1 MIAAI
6 RSELVLLNRRRL
18 WFVLSALTLA
28 FVVPA
33 TWLIISTAE
42 PARTQGADGISLEAI
57 TGAGG
62 ATAAVVS
69 SIGFSSVL
77 VLAAFIGSTANEFT
91 RGTLRVA
98 FTRTSKRLSLIA
110 GKVLARMG
118 VATGVMLVALAVGWV
133 TAMLVAPAS
142 DVATDDW
149 FGSAAF
155 GQAGEDFAR
164 LVLFVFVYAV
174 IGTTIA
180 VLVRSTPIALGVGL
194 VWFGPIENVIGE
206 GQDWADRWFPGL
218 LLRSLLRPD
227 MPGAVGTGTALATLA
242 AYLTIAVAVVATVI
256 SRRDLT
262 S

>member
-6 RSELVLLNRRRL
+6 RSELILLNRRRMWVAL
-18 WFVLSALTLA
+18 VALTIA

-33 TWLIISTAE
+33 TWLIIDTAV
-42 PARTQGADGISLEAI
+42 PAGSQGEDGISLEAI

-69 SIGFSSVL
+69 SIGFSSIL

-98 FTRTSKRLSLIA
+98 FTRTSRRLSLLV

-118 VATGVMLVALAVGWV
+118 VAAVVMIVALTVGWV
-133 TAMLVAPAS
+133 TAMLVAPAV
-142 DVATDDW
+142 DVSTDDW
-149 FGSAAF
+149 VSGAAF
-155 GQAGEDFAR
+155 GQAGEDFVR
-164 LVLFVFVYAV
+164 LLLFVFVYAV
-174 IGTTIA
+174 LGTAIA

-206 GQDWADRWFPGL
+206 GQDWANRWFPGL
-218 LLRSLLRPD
+218 LLRSVLRSD
-227 MPGAVGTGTALATLA
+227 MPGAVGTGAAMATLA
-242 AYLTIAVAVVATVI
+242 VYLLIAIGVVTTVI
-256 SRRDLT
+256 TRRDVT

>member
-18 WFVLSALTLA
+18 WFVLSALTFA

-91 RGTLRVA
+91 R
-98 FTRTSKRLSLIA
+98 
-110 GKVLARMG
+110 
-118 VATGVMLVALAVGWV
+118 
-133 TAMLVAPAS
+133 
-142 DVATDDW
+142 
-149 FGSAAF
+149 
-155 GQAGEDFAR
+155 
-164 LVLFVFVYAV
+164 
-174 IGTTIA
+174 
-180 VLVRSTPIALGVGL
+180 
-194 VWFGPIENVIGE
+194 
-206 GQDWADRWFPGL
+206 
-218 LLRSLLRPD
+218 
-227 MPGAVGTGTALATLA
+227 
-242 AYLTIAVAVVATVI
+242 
-256 SRRDLT
+256 
-262 S
+262 